1 MGTAR
6 RRVTGS
12 RRTTGVWAAPPLGGP
27 ALTGGWIP
35 VGQISRERFQIAAS
49 ASERDV
55 AVGSYE
61 KLSQVADTKQS
72 ERSTIVDQCRGERP
86 PYEAMK
92 LDQPDM
98 VFQQ

>member
-1 MGTAR
+1 MGA
-6 RRVTGS
+6 
-12 RRTTGVWAAPPLGGP
+12 GVGIP
-27 ALTGGWIP
+27 A
-35 VGQISRERFQIAAS
+35 GQISRERFQIAAS

-72 ERSTIVDQCRGERP
+72 ERSTIVDQRRGERP